1 MPRLILAALAL
12 AVSIALAGPSHAQE
26 VVAPNPDIEAT
37 IAGQFDAFR
46 AGDVENAWTFAS
58 PNIQGLFGSVENF
71 ARMVEQG
78 YPMVWQ
84 PGDVDFIDLQ
94 SFGGILVQRVQV
106 IDAQGNAHYL
116 GYQMVETEGGWRIN
130 GVQVLRAPDV
140 SA

>member
-12 AVSIALAGPSHAQE
+12 AVYIAFAGPSAAQE
-26 VVAPNPDIEAT
+26 VIAPNPDIEAT

-46 AGDVENAWTFAS
+46 AGDVDDAWTFAS
-58 PNIQGLFGSVENF
+58 PNIQGLFGTVENF

-78 YPMVWQ
+78 YPMVWN
-84 PGDVDFIDLQ
+84 PGEVDFIDLQ
-94 SFGGILVQRVQV
+94 SFGGLLVQRVQV

-130 GVQVLRAPDV
+130 GVQLLRAPDV